1 VRYVDVG
8 GVRLSAIGLGTWQ
21 FGSTEWGYGEAY
33 AATESQRI
41 VQRALESGINLI
53 DTAEIYAFGR
63 SERLVGRAIADR
75 RDDVFIA
82 TKIFPVLPIQSQVV
96 SRARR
101 SARRLGV
108 NRIDLYQLHFPNPL
122 VPLSSSMRGMRKLL
136 DAGVISHAGVSN
148 YSLNRWRK
156 AEAAL
161 GRPVLSNQVQYSLV
175 ARAPDRRIIPYAAA
189 NDRLVLAYSPLG
201 QGLLSAK
208 YSTGDRPGG
217 VRARRFTPGN
227 MARVEPLVAAIKD
240 VAAAHGA
247 TPSQVAL
254 AWVIHHPNVVA
265 IPGASSAD
273 QVTQNAAAADLELTA
288 DEFARLTAM
297 SDRAG

>member
-1 VRYVDVG
+1 
-8 GVRLSAIGLGTWQ
+8 
-21 FGSTEWGYGEAY
+21 
-33 AATESQRI
+33 
-41 VQRALESGINLI
+41 
-53 DTAEIYAFGR
+53 
-63 SERLVGRAIADR
+63 
-75 RDDVFIA
+75 
-82 TKIFPVLPIQSQVV
+82 
-96 SRARR
+96 
-101 SARRLGV
+101 
-108 NRIDLYQLHFPNPL
+108 
-122 VPLSSSMRGMRKLL
+122 MRKLL